1 MAKHFVLVHGAWHGG
16 WVWEGVITALK
27 AQGHTAEAPTMP
39 GHNPGDDR
47 SAVTFDGYVNHLVK
61 VLQGQ
66 AKPVILVGHS
76 SAGFIMQAAVP
87 QAADKV
93 ERIVFHNA
101 FIMPDQTAQFDIVPP
116 EVAEGMTA
124 AAKASPDNCVPVDE
138 GFIRGVLM
146 AGDPP
151 EKVDAL
157 IAKLVPQ
164 PLALFTTKAPTA
176 AFAELDVPKSYLF
189 CKDDISLP
197 PGAYMGMA
205 QALGKFDLVEIPG
218 GHEMSW
224 VDPEAFTQ
232 TLVKMV

>member
-16 WVWEGVITALK
+16 WVWEGVIDALK

-39 GHNPGDDR
+39 GHNPEEDR
-47 SAVTFDGYVNHLVK
+47 SGVTFDGYVNHLVK
-61 VLQGQ
+61 VLRSQ
-66 AKPVILVGHS
+66 AQPVVLVGHS

-93 ERIVFHNA
+93 ERIIFHNA

-116 EVAEGMTA
+116 DVAQGMTA
-124 AAKASPDNCVPVDE
+124 AAQASPDNCVPVDE

-151 EKVDAL
+151 EKVASL
-157 IAKLVPQ
+157 IAKLIPQ
-164 PLALFTTKAPTA
+164 PLALFTTKAATA
-176 AFAELDVPKSYLF
+176 AFAELDVPGSYLF
-189 CKDDISLP
+189 CKDDASLP
-197 PGAYMGMA
+197 PGAYLGMA

-224 VDPEAFTQ
+224 VNPEAFTQ
-232 TLVKMV
+232 ALVKMV